1 VIVIVETGR
10 TVEKFVRDEGS
21 EGGAVTGAVSGREP
35 SGAPLVSIT
44 TLAELVALT
53 ASTHGIFLRYS
64 AGPDRDAADCRS
76 VDRESGIDMPG
87 LVVTPLSPEPWWPGT
102 AEGWIA
108 RRLHRCCGLGEEP
121 PDERTRD
128 ERQHDRFPW
137 LLTGTVIGH
146 SLDLEPL
153 VAHFRPLARIHHSV
167 LEEAA
172 RLYEQQIV
180 PSTRAEQ

>member
-1 VIVIVETGR
+1 
-10 TVEKFVRDEGS
+10 VRDDCS
-21 EGGAVTGAVSGREP
+21 ERGAVTGAISGRPP
-35 SGAPLVSIT
+35 SAAPLVAIT

-64 AGPDRDAADCRS
+64 AGPDRDAVDCRS
-76 VDRESGIDMPG
+76 LDRESGIEMPG

-108 RRLHRCCGLGEEP
+108 RRLHRCCGVGEESHGEQTRG
-121 PDERTRD
+121 ER
-128 ERQHDRFPW
+128 EPDRFPW

-153 VAHFRPLARIHHSV
+153 VTHFRPLARIHRSV
-167 LEEAA
+167 LEDAA
-172 RLYEQQIV
+172 RLYEHQFV